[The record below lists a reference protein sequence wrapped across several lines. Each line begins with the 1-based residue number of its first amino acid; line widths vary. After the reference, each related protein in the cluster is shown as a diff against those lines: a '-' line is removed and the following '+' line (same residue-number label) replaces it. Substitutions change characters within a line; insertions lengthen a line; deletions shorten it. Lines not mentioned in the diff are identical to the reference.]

1 MLKYLTRLNF
11 VSFCDEKKD
20 LNGAILNGKD
30 FKKIY
35 GNIFC
40 KVTNKNENH
49 YGFQYKDGL
58 NTETLKPNSRKGG
71 LYFTDCHNIS
81 EYSNFGIFIR
91 KICIPDESV
100 IFIDGDKYV
109 TDKMILGKKTLFED
123 SDIWNDVELCKL
135 AIEKD
140 ADNFKYIKNQTEELC
155 LLAISKS
162 PKTLKYVKNK
172 TYKIY
177 KAFIEKS
184 PWNISDVPEE
194 YITEELLKISISY
207 NALMLQN
214 ISEKFLTEDLCL
226 FALKKDVYAFKY
238 IPKNLLNDK
247 ICLIVIEKDDEYN
260 MIQYVPEKLRTEK
273 ICKIAV
279 KKNGSALQ
287 YVPEDLRT
295 MEMCL
300 MAIQE
305 NTENM
310 KYVPDKFKKINFENI
325 YFNKLF

>member
-1 MLKYLTRLNF
+1 MLKYLTKLNI
-11 VSFCDEKKD
+11 VSFCEEKKD

-30 FKKIY
+30 FKNTY
-35 GNIFC
+35 GNLFC

-49 YGFQYKDGL
+49 YGFQYKDGV

-81 EYSNFGIFIR
+81 EYSGFGIFIR
-91 KICIPDESV
+91 KITIPDESV
-100 IFIDGDKYV
+100 VFIENDKYV
-109 TDKMILGKKTLFED
+109 TDKMILGEKTLFQD

-140 ADNFKYIKNQTEELC
+140 AHNLKYIKNQTEELC

-184 PWNISDVPEE
+184 PWNIESVPDEFK
-194 YITEELLKISISY
+194 TEELLKISISY
-207 NALMLQN
+207 NSMILRDIPEQ
-214 ISEKFLTEDLCL
+214 FLTEELC
-226 FALKKDVYAFKY
+226 FIAVKKDCYALKYV
-238 IPKNLLNDK
+238 PKNLFNEK
-247 ICLIVIEKDDEYN
+247 ICLIAVEKDDEYN
-260 MIQYVPEKLRTEK
+260 MIQYVPENLRTEE

-279 KKNGSALQ
+279 KKNCSSLQ
-287 YVPEDLRT
+287 YVPENLKT

-300 MAIQE
+300 IAIQE
-305 NTENM
+305 DTENM
-310 KYVPDKFKKINFENI
+310 KYVPDKFKKINFQNI
-325 YFNKLF
+325 YFNKYF